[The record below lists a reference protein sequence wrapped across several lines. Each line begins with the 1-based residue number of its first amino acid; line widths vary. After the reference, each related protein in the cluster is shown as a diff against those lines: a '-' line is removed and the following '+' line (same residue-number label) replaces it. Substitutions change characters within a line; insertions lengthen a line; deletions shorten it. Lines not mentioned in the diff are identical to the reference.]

1 MSKSPCA
8 PAYPEGRAFAFTIVD
23 DTDGSTVE
31 NVGPVYE
38 LLHSLGMRTT
48 KTLWVYP
55 SRDHFGGGSL
65 SDPPYLQWLRG
76 LQAKG
81 FELALHSVGSGS
93 FARQEILDG
102 LERFREAFG
111 DYPTIQV
118 NHAANPDCL
127 YWSPARRFPFPF
139 SLTYGLFSCWKR
151 LRRSRTVT
159 YSGEAPGSPHF
170 WGDAAKAHVKY
181 VRNLTFNGINTLA
194 YDPRMPY
201 KVRAKEK
208 YSNYWFSSS
217 DGHTVEEFSALVAP
231 RNVGRLV
238 RERGACIVYTHF
250 SSGFVRD
257 GEVVPEVESGL
268 RHLASQGGW
277 FVPAGRLLD
286 HLLASRADSS
296 PPGYGYLLRLSAIWH
311 RDRIVKYAC
320 YRR

>member
-1 MSKSPCA
+1 M
-8 PAYPEGRAFAFTIVD
+8 PAYPEGRDFAFTIVD

-38 LLHSLGMRTT
+38 LLDSLGMRTT

-55 SRDHFGGGSL
+55 SRDRFHGESL

-102 LERFREAFG
+102 LERFREVFG
-111 DYPTIQV
+111 AYPAIQV
-118 NHAANPDCL
+118 NHGDNPDSL

-139 SLTYGLFSCWKR
+139 NLTYGLLSILKQFTRGRKE
-151 LRRSRTVT
+151 T
-159 YSGEAPGSPHF
+159 YSGEIPGSPHF

-208 YSNYWFSSS
+208 YANYWFSSS
-217 DGHTVEEFSALVAP
+217 DGHTVEEFSSLLAP
-231 RNVGRLV
+231 ENVDRLV
-238 RERGACIVYTHF
+238 RQGGACIVYTHF
-250 SSGFVRD
+250 SSRFVED
-257 GEVVPEVESGL
+257 GKVVPVVESRL
-268 RHLASQGGW
+268 RYLASQGGW

-286 HLLASRADSS
+286 HLLASRDDSS
-296 PPGYGYLLRLSAIWH
+296 RPGYGYLLRLSAVWH
-311 RDRIVKYAC
+311 RDRLMKYLR